1 MWLAARPRSDQKTLF
16 AINTSTWPHYRPTHS
31 GRGSKHACIE
41 RECEVMISRCFSW
54 RERQL
59 FRVKNISSTK
69 NSRSESLENC
79 DEHACYLFLSP
90 EILRYFMVTIPTK
103 FIKYEKIEPRIQI

>member
-1 MWLAARPRSDQKTLF
+1 
-16 AINTSTWPHYRPTHS
+16 
-31 GRGSKHACIE
+31 
-41 RECEVMISRCFSW
+41 MISRCFSW

-69 NSRSESLENC
+69 NSRSDAGNC

-90 EILRYFMVTIPTK
+90 EILRYFMVTIPTN